1 MSPLRRLAPVP
12 VLALALVLS
21 GGCTDEATPEDA
33 ADVTVED
40 DTLLEGGGPGA
51 RVDLVVDGVD
61 EALAYAVDACASS
74 EDGALDLEGSSDTG
88 EIRVAAEGGTGT
100 VVVSGEAEYEGRLEA
115 LTVEDDGA
123 FTGSGTITEADDAA
137 EPSTFELTGGCGR

>member
-74 EDGALDLEGSSDTG
+74 EDGGAGPRG
-88 EIRVAAEGGTGT
+88 
-100 VVVSGEAEYEGRLEA
+100 
-115 LTVEDDGA
+115 VE
-123 FTGSGTITEADDAA
+123 
-137 EPSTFELTGGCGR
+137 RHR